1 MMVLI
6 QNYVLLKLG
15 ADDVSI
21 VDYDDVSGVAPV
33 VELYRL
39 T

>member
-21 VDYDDVSGVAPV
+21 VDYDLSGVAPV